1 MEADQ
6 TPNLTNGQKDQVINV
21 LIRDLELLKKK
32 VTEIENAKA
41 RNDYQLPDE
50 VLEENGILQSTSRLK
65 RGRGARPL
73 LESEIKEAQEKYE
86 TATACSR
93 YLGVNYK
100 TYKRWAKKYGLFKIA
115 PWGKG
120 SLKRYWAPD
129 KGKYPLNQILEGK
142 FPEYPLYR
150 LKDLL
155 IRSSMKKAECER
167 CGMDERR
174 ITDGKMALLLNC
186 KDGNEGNHIL
196 DNLELVCYNCMFY
209 SGRGTLRGGRTQFY
223 YNDPD
228 RLQGASRIIEARF

>member
-1 MEADQ
+1 MEES
-6 TPNLTNGQKDQVINV
+6 PKNLTNDQKDQVIST
-21 LIRDLELLKKK
+21 LARDLEALKKK
-32 VTEIENAKA
+32 VTDLENQKI
-41 RNDYQLPDE
+41 REEFPFSED
-50 VLEENGILQSTSRLK
+50 VLEETGVLQTSSRLK

-73 LESEIKEAQEKYE
+73 LESEIKEAQEKID
-86 TATACSR
+86 TAIGCSR
-93 YLGVNYK
+93 HLGVNYK
-100 TYKRWAKKYGLFKIA
+100 TYKKWATKYGLFKA
-115 PWGKG
+115 NPWGKG

-155 IRSSMKKAECER
+155 IRSGMKKAECER
-167 CGMDERR
+167 CSMEERR

-186 KDGNEGNHIL
+186 KDGNEGNHLL
-196 DNLELVCYNCMFY
+196 DNLEVLCYNCMFY

-228 RLQGASRIIEARF
+228 RLQGASRKVEARF